1 MCLFYVGFKRLC
13 WWWWLGC
20 LLPGWKR
27 KSSGGRAGR
36 PGGCR
41 LMDLGGSSDEE
52 DGAKVQKKPSKY
64 SLLYFLRYRDRSF
77 VAFVNVVACR
87 WHRGICWS
95 GSRGPWLLQAG
106 RSLIGSRGGTQQS
119 DIRSPI
125 VLSHGTM
132 GGSVAWGLTAWCTR
146 RLGRVGLESGRRF
159 GARTCKFRDSGGG
172 ADYRRRLLSR
182 ATKGWVCTRVAAIWE
197 SSCRRVFRAVGERR
211 ERGGEKREEKKRAG

>member
-1 MCLFYVGFKRLC
+1 MTRRTGPRCNKSQANILC
-13 WWWWLGC
+13 C
-20 LLPGWKR
+20 T
-27 KSSGGRAGR
+27 
-36 PGGCR
+36 
-41 LMDLGGSSDEE
+41 
-52 DGAKVQKKPSKY
+52 
-64 SLLYFLRYRDRSF
+64 FLRYRDRSF

-87 WHRGICWS
+87 WYRRICSS

-106 RSLIGSRGGTQQS
+106 RSLIGSRRGTQQS

-172 ADYRRRLLSR
+172 ADYRRRLVSR

-211 ERGGEKREEKKRAG
+211 EREGEKREEKKRAG